1 MTGRLFRRSGQLVE
15 LLLGGVNRSRVTVS
29 LPSRVSRITRNG
41 LSFSEAKGL
50 DGYVITV

>member
-15 LLLGGVNRSRVTVS
+15 LLLGGVSRSRVTVS
-29 LPSRVSRITRNG
+29 PLSQGSRITQNG

-50 DGYVITV
+50 DGM